1 LKSKPI
7 IVSVSNDLCHDQR
20 VAKVCDSLNKQGY
33 DVLLVGRKV
42 KNSQPIVRD
51 YKTHRIKLLFNQGF
65 LFYAEFNFRLFFYL
79 LFKKTHVYHSNDLDT
94 LLANWLSAS
103 LRRKKIVYDTHEYF
117 TGVPEIQNKPIV
129 KWFWQ
134 TIEKIIFPRLTHV
147 FTVNESIANLYEK
160 DYGVKPKIMRN
171 IPSKKVIVKLKNRDD
186 LKLPNDKTVVILQ
199 GAGINV
205 DRGSEELVE
214 AIATSNDF
222 FLCVVGGGD
231 VIDILKKRCLSKD
244 LVDKVKFVGKLPYEK
259 MMQYTFN
266 SNIGVSLDKDTNINH
281 KFSLPNKI
289 FDYMKAGIP
298 TLATDLVE
306 VSNVISNFN
315 IGYTINNLKP
325 ETIVNGLEHLT
336 QWLKKDEFKDNLTVA
351 SSKLN
356 WENESKK
363 LIELYDEIF
372 NSFNAMKN

>member
-1 LKSKPI
+1 LKSKSI
-7 IVSVSNDLCHDQR
+7 IISVSNDLCHDQR
-20 VAKVCDSLNKQGY
+20 VAKVCESLNKQGY
-33 DVLLVGRKV
+33 DVLLVGRKLN
-42 KNSQPIVRD
+42 NSQPIVRD

-94 LLANWLSAS
+94 LLANWLSAF

-117 TGVPEIQNKPIV
+117 TGVPEIQNKPII

-171 IPSKKVIVKLKNRDD
+171 IPSKKDIVKLKNRED
-186 LKLPNDKTVVILQ
+186 LNLPFDKIVVILQ

-205 DRGSEELVE
+205 DRGSEELIE

-231 VIDILKKRCLSKD
+231 VIDVLKKRCLNTD

-306 VSNVISNFN
+306 VSNVISSFN
-315 IGYTINNLKP
+315 IGYTINDLKP

-336 QWLKKDEFKDNLTVA
+336 ECLKKDEFKDNFALA

-363 LIELYDEIF
+363 LIELYDEIC
-372 NSFNAMKN
+372 

>member
-1 LKSKPI
+1 MKSKSI

-20 VAKVCDSLNKQGY
+20 VAKVCDSLNEQGY
-33 DVLLVGRKV
+33 DVLLVGRKLN
-42 KNSQPIVRD
+42 NSQPIVRD

-103 LRRKKIVYDTHEYF
+103 LRRKKIIYDTHEYF

-134 TIEKIIFPRLTHV
+134 TIEKIIFPRLMHV
-147 FTVNESIANLYEK
+147 FTVNESIASLYEK
-160 DYGVKPKIMRN
+160 DYGVKPKVIRN
-171 IPSKKVIVKLKNRDD
+171 IPSKKEIFKLKNRED
-186 LKLPNDKTVVILQ
+186 LKLPHDKTVVILQ

-205 DRGSEELVE
+205 DRGSEELIE
-214 AIATSNDF
+214 AIAISNDF
-222 FLCVVGGGD
+222 FLCIVGGGD
-231 VIDILKKRCLSKD
+231 VIETLKKRCLSSD
-244 LVDKVKFVGKLPYEK
+244 LVNKVKFVGKLPYEK

-298 TLATDLVE
+298 TLATDLIE
-306 VSNVISNFN
+306 VSNVISNFK

-325 ETIVNGLEHLT
+325 ETIISGLEHLT
-336 QWLKKDEFKDNLTVA
+336 NSLKNDEFKDNFTVA

-363 LIELYDEIF
+363 LIELYDEIC
-372 NSFNAMKN
+372 

>member
-1 LKSKPI
+1 MKSKSI
-7 IVSVSNDLCHDQR
+7 IISVSNDLCHDQR
-20 VAKVCDSLNKQGY
+20 VAKVCESLSKQGY
-33 DVLLVGRKV
+33 DVLLVGRKLN
-42 KNSQPIVRD
+42 NSQPIVRD

-117 TGVPEIQNKPIV
+117 TGVPEIQNKPII

-171 IPSKKVIVKLKNRDD
+171 IPSKKDIVKLKNRED
-186 LKLPNDKTVVILQ
+186 LNLPFDKIVVILQ

-205 DRGSEELVE
+205 DRGSEELIE

-231 VIDILKKRCLSKD
+231 VIDVLKKRCLNTD

-306 VSNVISNFN
+306 VSNVISSFN
-315 IGYTINNLKP
+315 IGYTINDLKP

-336 QWLKKDEFKDNLTVA
+336 ECLKKDEFKDNFALA

-363 LIELYDEIF
+363 LIELYDEIC
-372 NSFNAMKN
+372 

>member
-1 LKSKPI
+1 MKSKSI
-7 IVSVSNDLCHDQR
+7 IISVSNDLCHDQR
-20 VAKVCDSLNKQGY
+20 VAKVCESLNKQGY
-33 DVLLVGRKV
+33 DVLLVGRKLN
-42 KNSQPIVRD
+42 NSQPIVRD

-94 LLANWLSAS
+94 LLANWLSAF

-117 TGVPEIQNKPIV
+117 TGVPEIQNKPII

-171 IPSKKVIVKLKNRDD
+171 IPSKKDIVKLKNRED
-186 LKLPNDKTVVILQ
+186 LNLPFDKIVVILQ

-205 DRGSEELVE
+205 DRGSEELIE

-231 VIDILKKRCLSKD
+231 VIDVLKKRCLNTD

-306 VSNVISNFN
+306 VSNVISSFN
-315 IGYTINNLKP
+315 IGYTINDLKP

-336 QWLKKDEFKDNLTVA
+336 ECLKKDEFKDNFALA

-363 LIELYDEIF
+363 LIELYDEIC
-372 NSFNAMKN
+372 